1 MTHADPRKVVAEFA
15 DSMAATSR
23 RIGEHG
29 DAAAY
34 ETLAAQ
40 TLHPADILTMAR
52 QVGQAMAARGYPE
65 AGACV
70 QLLAEIV
77 DGDCPLHG
85 EAELQGPPVDGR
97 EVDRAPEDEPV
108 VCGAAH
114 EKGGICEL
122 ALPHKVHMAGSVVWR
137 TEPPEDHPQTG
148 DGEAVPPVTSP
159 SPHLWLR
166 ADDPRHHCWCLI
178 GDDHVAEPRFE
189 KES

>member
-15 DSMAATSR
+15 DSMATTSR

-29 DAAAY
+29 DATAY

-85 EAELQGPPVDGR
+85 QAEEQGPPVDGR
-97 EVDRAPEDEPV
+97 EVDRAPALTAWDLL
-108 VCGAAH
+108 
-114 EKGGICEL
+114 GID
-122 ALPHKVHMAGSVVWR
+122 PDR
-137 TEPPEDHPQTG
+137 TPQTG
-148 DGEAVPPVTSP
+148 GGAGVVPPDPAPSSP
-159 SPHLWLR
+159 TPAQQIRNDEAARKAL
-166 ADDPRHHCWCLI
+166 DTT
-178 GDDHVAEPRFE
+178 
-189 KES
+189 